1 MWTYIYILSASLKKK
16 RLCEIKKKIKVKYGD
31 ALSIID
37 VQTKYG
43 DPRLYGN
50 RDTDLI
56 MKTIS
61 MMMKMRSSLGNTYL
75 ADMYHL

>member
-31 ALSIID
+31 AFSIID

-50 RDTDLI
+50 RETDII
-56 MKTIS
+56 MKTWC
-61 MMMKMRSSLGNTYL
+61 KFNNFNDDENEVKFR
-75 ADMYHL
+75 